1 MPPTRSH
8 LFTVK
13 LWLEPLG
20 DGQTEWRGQLRDVE
34 SGEIRYF
41 RDLTKLVRC
50 LEEVLGTATRCD
62 ALLP

>member
-1 MPPTRSH
+1 MEPETPPARSH

-41 RDLTKLVRC
+41 RDLKALVAA
-50 LEEVLGTATRCD
+50 LQEMLQTD
-62 ALLP
+62 AV